1 MDTSRLYYED
11 AHLRE
16 FDAVVI
22 SCQPEKSGWIVVL
35 DRTAFYPE
43 GGGQPGD
50 TGMLGAVR
58 VTDTQVRGDA
68 VVHFC
73 DAPLEC
79 GAAVHG
85 VLDWERRFDLM
96 QLHSGE
102 HIVSGIIHRRFGYEN
117 VGFHMGAEM
126 VTIDFSGMLNWEQLR
141 EVEREANEAVWA
153 NTPVEIRN
161 VDGEEKAQAVYRSK
175 KELPGTVRLVTFPGK
190 DTCACCGTHVAR
202 TGEIGLIKIFSC
214 QKFHEGVRLE
224 MLCGRRALVYVNSIL
239 EQNKQVSNLLSAK
252 PQQTAAAVER
262 TLEELA
268 QTKYRAGA
276 LEQRIIAREAQT
288 LAGAGDALLF
298 MELSADGLRQMA
310 DAGMRACG
318 GVCAV
323 FCGSDEAGWR
333 YAIGQAGGDL
343 RAFGKS
349 LNAALSGRGGG
360 KQEFLQGS
368 VQATRTQI
376 EAFWKEMRTA

>member
-1 MDTSRLYYED
+1 MDTTRLYYED

-16 FDAVVI
+16 FDAAVV
-22 SCQPEKSGWIVVL
+22 SCRPDKNGWAVVL

-50 TGMLGAVR
+50 TGTLGAVR
-58 VTDTQVRGDA
+58 VTDTRTREGQL
-68 VVHFC
+68 VHIC
-73 DAPLEC
+73 DGPLEA

-85 VLDWERRFDLM
+85 VLDWTRRFDFM

-126 VTIDFSGMLNWEQLR
+126 VTIDFSGALDWQQLR
-141 EVEREANEAVWA
+141 EVEQEANEAVWA
-153 NTPVEIRN
+153 DRPVEIRT
-161 VDGEEKAQAVYRSK
+161 VDGAEKAQAVYRSK
-175 KELPGTVRLVTFPGK
+175 KELPGAVRLVSFPGK

-224 MLCGRRALVYVNSIL
+224 MLCGRRALAYVDAIL
-239 EQNKQVSNLLSAK
+239 EQNRAVSNLLSAK

-262 TLEELA
+262 TLGELT
-268 QTKYRAGA
+268 QVKYRAGA
-276 LEQRIIAREAQT
+276 LEGRIIAREAQT
-288 LAGAGDALLF
+288 LAGAGDTLLF
-298 MELSADGLRQMA
+298 MELSAEGLRQMA

-323 FCGSDEAGWR
+323 FTGSDEAGWR

-343 RAFGKS
+343 RAFGKA

-360 KQEFLQGS
+360 KPEFLQGS
-368 VQATRTQI
+368 VQATRAQI
-376 EAFWKEMRTA
+376 EAFWKERGAV